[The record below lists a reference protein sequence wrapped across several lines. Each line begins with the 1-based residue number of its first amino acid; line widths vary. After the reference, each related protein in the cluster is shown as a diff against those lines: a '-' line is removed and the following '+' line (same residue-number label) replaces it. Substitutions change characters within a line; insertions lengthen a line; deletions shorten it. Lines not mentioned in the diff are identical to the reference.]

1 MTESI
6 EQGDVNRIPVE
17 SPPGPVK
24 SFAFA
29 ASDLIARRREASIA
43 FVAVVLFVYFAASTP
58 AFMGVDNMRVIS
70 QYTASVAILA
80 IAEAMLLISGEI
92 DLSLGHIYAM
102 TPFLMYFGTEAGLP
116 LPVAVVLA
124 LLGAGVVGLLNGIM
138 TVATG
143 VPSFITTLGMLF
155 FLQGFTLTISD
166 GFPKNAPEDGIS
178 DILGGARFAGF
189 IWAAVVMVL
198 VHILLVN
205 TRWGI
210 YTVATGGNPVG
221 AREAGIQVKRIK
233 VGNFVLAAMLA
244 GFTGISEAIRVTSI
258 DPLAGGSNLMFLG
271 IAAAVIGGTALAG
284 GSGTVI
290 GAFLGAVVLGVLRDG
305 LIVKGISSFTY
316 NIILGIFIIASMFL
330 NAAANHLRIRMRKFA

>member
-1 MTESI
+1 MSETI
-6 EQGDVNRIPVE
+6 EQGDLNG
-17 SPPGPVK
+17 SAADAPPGSVR

-43 FVAVVLFVYFAASTP
+43 FVALALFVYFAVSTP
-58 AFMGVDNMRVIS
+58 EFMGVDNMRVVS

-116 LPVAVVLA
+116 LPIAVVLA
-124 LLGAGVVGLLNGIM
+124 LLGAGVVGLVNGIM

-155 FLQGFTLTISD
+155 FLNGFTLTISD
-166 GFPKNAPEDGIS
+166 GFPKNAPEDGIA

-189 IWAAVVMVL
+189 IWAVVIMVL

-210 YTVATGGNPVG
+210 YTVATGGNPIG

-233 VGNFVLAAMLA
+233 VGNFVLAAVLA
-244 GFTGISEAIRVTSI
+244 GFTGISEAIRVSSME
-258 DPLAGGSNLMFLG
+258 PLAGGSNLMFFG
-271 IAAAVIGGTALAG
+271 VAAAVIGGTALAG

-290 GAFLGAVVLGVLRDG
+290 GAFLGALVLGVLRDG
-305 LIVKGISSFTY
+305 LTIKGISTFTF
-316 NIILGIFIIASMFL
+316 NMILGIAIIASMFL
-330 NAAANHLRIRMRKFA
+330 NAAANHLRIRMRRFS

>member
-1 MTESI
+1 MTETI
-6 EQGDVNRIPVE
+6 EQGDLNGSPAE
-17 SPPGPVK
+17 APPGHVK
-24 SFAFA
+24 SFTLV

-43 FVAVVLFVYFAASTP
+43 FVAVALFVYFAVSTSN
-58 AFMGVDNMRVIS
+58 FLGVDNMRVIA
-70 QYTASVAILA
+70 QYSASVAVLA

-102 TPFLMYFGTEAGLP
+102 TPFLMHFGIEAGLP

-124 LLGAGVVGLLNGIM
+124 LLGAGVVGLVNGIM

-155 FLQGFTLTISD
+155 FLNGFTLTISD
-166 GFPKNAPEDGIS
+166 AFPKPAPEGGIA
-178 DILGGARFAGF
+178 DILGGARFSGF
-189 IWAAVVMVL
+189 IWAAVFMVL
-198 VHILLVN
+198 VHVLLVN

-244 GFTGISEAIRVTSI
+244 GFMGISEAIRVTSME
-258 DPLAGGSNLMFLG
+258 PLAGGSQLMFFG
-271 IAAAVIGGTALAG
+271 VAAAVIGGTALAG
-284 GSGTVI
+284 GSGTVV
-290 GAFLGAVVLGVLRDG
+290 GAFLGAIVLGVLRDG
-305 LIVKGISSFTY
+305 LTIKGISSSTY
-316 NIILGIFIIASMFL
+316 NIILGIAIIASMFL
-330 NAAANHLRIRMRKFA
+330 NAMANRFRIRMRKFT

>member
-1 MTESI
+1 MTETI
-6 EQGDVNRIPVE
+6 EQGDVNGIPVE
-17 SPPGPVK
+17 SPPGSVK

-92 DLSLGHIYAM
+92 DLSLGHIAAM

-124 LLGAGVVGLLNGIM
+124 LLGAGVVGLVNGLM
-138 TVATG
+138 TVVSG

-155 FLQGFTLTISD
+155 LLHGFTLTISD
-166 GFPKNAPEDGIS
+166 GFPKKAPADGIA

-189 IWAAVVMVL
+189 IWAVVFMVIVHVVL
-198 VHILLVN
+198 VS

-210 YTVATGGNPVG
+210 YTVATGGNPTG

-244 GFTGISEAIRVTSI
+244 GFIGISEAIRVTSI
-258 DPLAGGSNLMFLG
+258 DPLSHGSQLMFLG
-271 IAAAVIGGTALAG
+271 VAAAVIGGTALAG
-284 GSGTVI
+284 GTGTVI

-305 LIVKGISSFTY
+305 LTIKGISAFTF
-316 NIILGIFIIASMFL
+316 NMILGIFIIASMFL
-330 NAAANHLRIRMRKFA
+330 NAAANNLRIRMRKFA